1 MTDFLERVASAP
13 ISWGICEVPGWGA
26 MLPTPRVLS
35 EMAGL
40 GLPATE
46 LGAPGF
52 LPTDPADVQA
62 ELAHYGMTLLGGF
75 TPVVLHDPAVRAD
88 TIRQAT
94 ATAELF
100 QRAGASKFVT
110 AVVMDPDWSEP
121 RPLSVDEQRHMTE
134 MFAVIDEICAQHG
147 LEQVLHSHVMT
158 LVETADDVNRV
169 LDSCDVHWCLDTG
182 HLAIGGVDPV
192 AFAKESI
199 DRVGHVHLK
208 DVRLDM
214 VPQVM
219 SREVTLMQA
228 TQAGLFTPL
237 GQGDVDIAGVV
248 EALESAGYRGWYVIE
263 QDTAITGEVPADGE
277 GPVDQV
283 RTSLDYLRDV
293 VAPRVAQTPAH
304 D

>member
-1 MTDFLERVASAP
+1 MPTPFTSRIASAP

-26 MLPTPRVLS
+26 MLPTDRVLA
-35 EMAGL
+35 EMSGL

-52 LPTDPADVQA
+52 LPDDAQ
-62 ELAHYGMTLLGGF
+62 ELRTELGEYGMRLLGGF
-75 TPVVLHDPAVRAD
+75 TPVVLHDKAVREE
-88 TIRQAT
+88 TLRQAT

-100 QRAGASKFVT
+100 ERAGASVFVS
-110 AVVMDPDWSEP
+110 AVVLDPQWSVP
-121 RPLSVDEQRHMTE
+121 RSLDAQEQRTMVE
-134 MFAVIDEICAQHG
+134 MFARIDEICAEHG
-147 LEQVLHSHVMT
+147 LEQVLHPHVQT
-158 LVETADDVNRV
+158 LVETRADVERV

-192 AFAKESI
+192 QFAVEAF

-208 DVRLDM
+208 DVNLALAGP
-214 VPQVM
+214 VLA
-219 SREVTLMQA
+219 RETSIMAA

-248 EALESAGYRGWYVIE
+248 SALESRGYDGWYVIE
-263 QDTAITGEVPADGE
+263 QDTAITDGLPPE
-277 GPVDQV
+277 GQGPVTQV

-293 VAPRVAQTPAH
+293 VAPTL
-304 D
+304 